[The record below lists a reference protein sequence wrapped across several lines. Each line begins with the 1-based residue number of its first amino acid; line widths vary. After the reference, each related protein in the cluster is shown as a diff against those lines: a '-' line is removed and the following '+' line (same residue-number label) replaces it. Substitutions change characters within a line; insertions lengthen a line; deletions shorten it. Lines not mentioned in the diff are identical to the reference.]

1 MGRNRRPYAPEFRR
15 EIVEL
20 LRLGRSPGSLAREF
34 EPTAQS
40 IRTLGQASRSAPF
53 EATEIECR
61 LRALRP
67 FNCDHPFSGVVFR
80 DTCFLGL
87 ILQPP

>member
-61 LRALRP
+61 LRAADSTGQR
-67 FNCDHPFSGVVFR
+67 NTRIKPFS
-80 DTCFLGL
+80 
-87 ILQPP
+87 